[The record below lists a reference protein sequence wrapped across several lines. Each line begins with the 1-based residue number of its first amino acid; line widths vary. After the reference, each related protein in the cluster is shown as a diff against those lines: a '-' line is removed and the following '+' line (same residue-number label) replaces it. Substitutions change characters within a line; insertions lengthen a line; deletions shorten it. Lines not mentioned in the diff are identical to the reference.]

1 MQKSFVQ
8 GWVLTNQ
15 NALLPAI
22 SYGIEWSF
30 YRGKKKYVFWSIVFN
45 LVHKISNSLKQN
57 VESGVQG
64 LKNVF
69 FLRWHMKWRGNFSRK
84 KMQSSEDIEGFFIS
98 RTKWA
103 LEYSISRCTRVIN
116 WRSKWTIAAFLCLP
130 ISEIRCWT
138 VMIHA
143 LLCNVK
149 WIVKFR
155 VS

>member
-15 NALLPAI
+15 NAFLPAI
-22 SYGIEWSF
+22 SHGIEWSF
-30 YRGKKKYVFWSIVFN
+30 YRGKKKFVFRSIVFN

-57 VESGVQG
+57 VESGVQD
-64 LKNVF
+64 LKNIF
-69 FLRWHMKWRGNFSRK
+69 FLRRHKKWRGNFSRK

-98 RTKWA
+98 RTKRV
-103 LEYSISRCTRVIN
+103 LESRCTGVIN

-130 ISEIRCWT
+130 ISEIKCWT
-138 VMIHA
+138 VVIHT